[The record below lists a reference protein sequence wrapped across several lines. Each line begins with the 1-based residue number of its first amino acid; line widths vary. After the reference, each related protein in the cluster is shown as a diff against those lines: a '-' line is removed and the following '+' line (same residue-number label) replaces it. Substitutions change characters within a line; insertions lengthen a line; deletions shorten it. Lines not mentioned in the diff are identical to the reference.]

1 MNEKGKYIIR
11 KLFEAYYA
19 HPQQLPD
26 GPILHFLVDMG
37 SDKYRNIDDAKEAG
51 IGEARVEFDKIIKN
65 PNVYVEC
72 MLMRRICDHIAS
84 MTDHYAI
91 EEYNNLYG

>member
-26 GPILHFLVDMG
+26 GQILHFLVDVG
-37 SDKYRNIDDAKEAG
+37 SQKYKNINDAKSAG
-51 IGEARVEFDKIIKN
+51 IGEARGEFEKIMEN
-65 PNVYVEC
+65 PGVYAEC

>member
-26 GPILHFLVDMG
+26 GPILHLLVDCE
-37 SDKYRNIDDAKEAG
+37 KYKIFCITRL
-51 IGEARVEFDKIIKN
+51 FDFVI
-65 PNVYVEC
+65 
-72 MLMRRICDHIAS
+72 
-84 MTDHYAI
+84 
-91 EEYNNLYG
+91 

>member
-11 KLFEAYYA
+11 KLFEAYYS

-26 GPILHFLVDMG
+26 GPILHLLVDIG
-37 SDKYRNIDDAKEAG
+37 EYKTIDDARNSG
-51 IGEARVEFDKIIKN
+51 IGEARVKFESIMKN
-65 PNVYVEC
+65 PPVLIQC
-72 MLMRRICDHIAS
+72 LLMRRICDHIAS
-84 MTDHYAI
+84 MTDHYAV